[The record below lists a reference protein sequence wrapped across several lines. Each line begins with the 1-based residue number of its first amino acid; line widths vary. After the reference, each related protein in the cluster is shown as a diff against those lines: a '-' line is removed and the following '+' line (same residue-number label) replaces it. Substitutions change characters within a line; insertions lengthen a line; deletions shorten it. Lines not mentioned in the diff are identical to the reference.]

1 MIVLSYLENKD
12 DLAEDDKRIT
22 KTINDI
28 FKRAQKKMTNAIRNA
43 MFENNHQVFNT
54 YRQEYSEAIS
64 KLEKEREIINK
75 KKGKRGKVSNKDK
88 DNSQKRLFYMATAIN
103 DTVRYFKKLYFPD
116 NNARIK
122 KLKEIEDDQKVLP
135 EERVKNKLD

>member
-1 MIVLSYLENKD
+1 
-12 DLAEDDKRIT
+12 
-22 KTINDI
+22 
-28 FKRAQKKMTNAIRNA
+28 MTRAIRAA
-43 MFENNHQVFNT
+43 MYENNHQVFNT